1 MKTFAT
7 FIITILAMA
16 SISCHAVSGDVAKL
30 LSKEIEKACRS
41 DVAKV
46 NKAATKKTTNAYCKC
61 FAEKTISGINEEDL
75 GVLLTSGD
83 ETPNFSSVSDE
94 SAMICG
100 RIHFGSSGVAAK
112 YEDLPDMNINNMT
125 RTKSGVFAVKPTS
138 DMPGLSTFMDSEKAY
153 GVIVNKDK
161 KLMCGWGSE
170 SADNKSSSEIMTN
183 IKKIWPTFAKT
194 FMGSQNGGINELDE
208 IKVRGNP
215 AVFMEIVGERE
226 NLPGE
231 IQPIVS
237 IVTIMIET
245 RNNAIVTG
253 FCTVDSNYYESTK
266 SAMNKLAVSAMSSR
280 VYK

>member
-1 MKTFAT
+1 
-7 FIITILAMA
+7 
-16 SISCHAVSGDVAKL
+16 
-30 LSKEIEKACRS
+30 
-41 DVAKV
+41 
-46 NKAATKKTTNAYCKC
+46 
-61 FAEKTISGINEEDL
+61 
-75 GVLLTSGD
+75 
-83 ETPNFSSVSDE
+83 
-94 SAMICG
+94 
-100 RIHFGSSGVAAK
+100 
-112 YEDLPDMNINNMT
+112 
-125 RTKSGVFAVKPTS
+125 
-138 DMPGLSTFMDSEKAY
+138 
-153 GVIVNKDK
+153 
-161 KLMCGWGSE
+161 
-170 SADNKSSSEIMTN
+170 
-183 IKKIWPTFAKT
+183 
-194 FMGSQNGGINELDE
+194 MGSQNGGINELDE